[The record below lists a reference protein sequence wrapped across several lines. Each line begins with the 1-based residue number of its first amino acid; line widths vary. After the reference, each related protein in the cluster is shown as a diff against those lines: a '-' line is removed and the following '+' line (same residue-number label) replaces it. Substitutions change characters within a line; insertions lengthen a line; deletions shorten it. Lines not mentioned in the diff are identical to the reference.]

1 MSFQSILKTLKKRG
15 VKLTVAK
22 IPVGR
27 RPMPM
32 DHQVHEAFERELL
45 IKLLAKIHA
54 WFDIH
59 RAQNFESVDRLE
71 VERLV
76 SEICAREEMLRKYRS

>member
-1 MSFQSILKTLKKRG
+1 MSLSKFVKTLKKRG
-15 VKLTVAK
+15 VKLTIAK

-32 DHQVHEAFERELL
+32 EHRVHEAFERELI
-45 IKLLAKIHA
+45 IKFLTRLHH
-54 WFDIH
+54 WFDLN
-59 RAQNFESVDRLE
+59 RAQDFEGVDRSE

-76 SEICAREEMLRKYRS
+76 QELCARKEMLQKYRS